1 MKRRMPS
8 SSSLRPEEIQTSPR
22 RATNIIRASI
32 RRGMIREKNQL
43 SEERLVESLAMS
55 RNSVR
60 AALRVLADDGI
71 LTRRRNFGTS
81 VKTPIME
88 ISLGEMLPS
97 DAFTA
102 DGRSGVKTQLLDQR
116 IVAAPRYIA
125 DRIGYLRVTDPPT
138 NYLDTPASITT
149 TFPVLFGKELG
160 EFECAI
166 EVSRA
171 DAATSRLIGV
181 EEGDPILLQE
191 VLLRD
196 ESGVPQALSYT
207 SFRADLVTLSVSFSN
222 PRQWPP
228 S

>member
-1 MKRRMPS
+1 
-8 SSSLRPEEIQTSPR
+8 
-22 RATNIIRASI
+22 
-32 RRGMIREKNQL
+32 
-43 SEERLVESLAMS
+43 
-55 RNSVR
+55 
-60 AALRVLADDGI
+60 LRVLADDGI

-102 DGRSGVKTQLLDQR
+102 DGRTGVKTQLLDQR

-125 DRIGYLRVTDPPT
+125 ERLDLETDRVQIIEYLVSYNCTPLCIRIGYLRVTDPPT